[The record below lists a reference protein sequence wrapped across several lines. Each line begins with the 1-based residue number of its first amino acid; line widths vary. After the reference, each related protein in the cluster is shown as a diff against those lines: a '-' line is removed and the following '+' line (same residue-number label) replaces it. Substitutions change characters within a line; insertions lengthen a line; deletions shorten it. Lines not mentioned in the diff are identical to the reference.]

1 MTEVLVC
8 ERLEGGAC
16 GQGRRSAP
24 HASWPSTPVTVRYS
38 DGTGLPNIPDN
49 DPARS
54 GPRGMA
60 IRFHFGEHEHTDIV
74 AQPVIFGQRGVRRV
88 KPACCRGCKSPTGK
102 EVANPS

>member
-24 HASWPSTPVTVRYS
+24 HASGPSTPVTVRYS

-74 AQPVIFGQRGVRRV
+74 AQPIIFGQSGSCDSSARIQSSLR
-88 KPACCRGCKSPTGK
+88 
-102 EVANPS
+102 